1 MLAEEGLAE
10 GVYWLDDRTEERK
23 SPIMYSAKV
32 LQELNCQESQKLPRV
47 TNTHVGKL
55 SLTLSKS
62 TLRRGSAEI
71 LVIEAIKRR

>member
-10 GVYWLDDRTEERK
+10 GVYWLDDRTEDKK
-23 SPIMYSAKV
+23 SPIMHSAKV
-32 LQELNCQESQKLPRV
+32 LQELKCQESQKLPHV

-71 LVIEAIKRR
+71 LVIEAIK